1 VAELVPDRPTSGPPL
16 DAARIQTGRLTVERM
31 PVEVTE
37 ALETHSS
44 ELVRTTELLQQK
56 QQRISGTCAPGSAI
70 RLVEEDGS
78 VVCQRLPR
86 GVVSVAA
93 LAGVPRTTGV
103 ATAQASVPGGVG
115 RYQTAGEDDFLVV
128 PVALPDGAVVTG
140 FSYLYWDDDQRVDGA
155 AYLYRSDDTMMAE
168 VATQGAS
175 AEVRAVQTTKI
186 EARKVDNSGFAYVVF
201 MQISAKAGANLVPIA
216 ATVSYRLP

>member
-1 VAELVPDRPTSGPPL
+1 
-16 DAARIQTGRLTVERM
+16 
-31 PVEVTE
+31 
-37 ALETHSS
+37 
-44 ELVRTTELLQQK
+44 
-56 QQRISGTCAPGSAI
+56 
-70 RLVEEDGS
+70 
-78 VVCQRLPR
+78 
-86 GVVSVAA
+86 
-93 LAGVPRTTGV
+93 
-103 ATAQASVPGGVG
+103 
-115 RYQTAGEDDFLVV
+115 
-128 PVALPDGAVVTG
+128 VVTG